1 MLTHIESSP
10 RLRFISRLSAVVK
23 WIPSRMLKARLA
35 IRYNGDVYP
44 AKYGENYHEA
54 IARRIG
60 IEPFD
65 DNSYGGFERGYID
78 E

>member
-1 MLTHIESSP
+1 
-10 RLRFISRLSAVVK
+10 
-23 WIPSRMLKARLA
+23 MLKARLA